1 MRGKKLLVKWDS
13 FVVTVSRYAP
23 GERHG
28 LHTDTYSRISFFL
41 AGGCNEESRRSVI
54 RMSPGHVLLKSRR
67 VLHEDQFWKSG
78 AVIAA
83 LEFTNEDPF
92 DAMEAADLWRSRA
105 DGFALRCAMVL
116 LEAAFVGDPHTVSAA
131 GLDLLAS
138 TNENSSCRPGPQ
150 WLKQLRDELDSAP
163 LASVD
168 VAARARNAGAHPA
181 HASRLF
187 RRCYGVS
194 ITEHAQ
200 AQSVRRA
207 LAPLANGAPLSEAA
221 QVAGF
226 YDQSHMTRVFKRVTG
241 RTPGGYRAMLA
252 AAAC

>member
-1 MRGKKLLVKWDS
+1 
-13 FVVTVSRYAP
+13 
-23 GERHG
+23 
-28 LHTDTYSRISFFL
+28 
-41 AGGCNEESRRSVI
+41 VI
-54 RMSPGHVLLKSRR
+54 RLSPGHVLLKSRR
-67 VLHEDQFWKSG
+67 VSHEDQFCDSG
-78 AVIAA
+78 AAIVA

-92 DAMEAADLWRSRA
+92 DALEAAELWRSRP
-105 DGFALRCAMVL
+105 DGFALRHAMTL
-116 LEAAFVGDPHTVSAA
+116 LEAALVGDPYTVSAA

-138 TNENSSCRPGPQ
+138 ANENTSCRDRAQ
-150 WLKQLRDELDSAP
+150 WLKQLRDELDCAP

-168 VAARARNAGAHPA
+168 VAARAKNAGAHPA

-207 LAPLANGAPLSEAA
+207 LAPLASGAPLSEAA
-221 QVAGF
+221 QIAGF

-241 RTPGGYRAMLA
+241 HTPGGYRAMLA